1 MRSKGH
7 SSVVFRRVA
16 GEALWKTL
24 GYANERAF
32 RRARQAHRVPVPLY
46 PLGGKSGGVF
56 ARSDELAA
64 YLASVADEESTKGG
78 GDPDMT

>member
-1 MRSKGH
+1 M
-7 SSVVFRRVA
+7 VFRRVA
-16 GEALWKTL
+16 GETLWKTL

-64 YLASVADEESTKGG
+64 YLARATGGGRETEG
-78 GDPDMT
+78 GDPEIA